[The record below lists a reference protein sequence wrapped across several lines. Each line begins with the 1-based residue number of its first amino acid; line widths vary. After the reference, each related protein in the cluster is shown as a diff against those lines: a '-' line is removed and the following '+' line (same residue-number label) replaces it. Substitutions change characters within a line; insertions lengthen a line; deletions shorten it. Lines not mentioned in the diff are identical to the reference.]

1 MGDYSWI
8 GQLGATG
15 AVIVFCYLLIN
26 STIKKSQKDSQ
37 AIAEMTATL
46 KEIEASMTARD
57 QIILNHL
64 EHFAENQRAITEI
77 LRKLCRELDINN
89 GL

>member
-15 AVIVFCYLLIN
+15 AVILFCYLLIN
-26 STIKKSQKDSQ
+26 SSIKKSQRDSQ
-37 AIAEMTATL
+37 ALADMTATL
-46 KEIEASMTARD
+46 KEIEASMAARD

-64 EHFAENQRAITEI
+64 EHFGENQRTITEI
-77 LRKLCRELDINN
+77 LRKLCHELDIN
-89 GL
+89 GGI